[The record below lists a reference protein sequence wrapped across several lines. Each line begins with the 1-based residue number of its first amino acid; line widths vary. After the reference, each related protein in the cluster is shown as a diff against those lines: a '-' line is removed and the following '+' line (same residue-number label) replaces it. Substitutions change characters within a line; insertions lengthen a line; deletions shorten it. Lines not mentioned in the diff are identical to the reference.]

1 MIKQE
6 RLKNFIDKISNIYKT
21 NKNIEIYIDM
31 DGTIVELLFDKEG
44 SYTKKGVY
52 LNKRPIIPVINK
64 LEEIKNKFP
73 LIKFK
78 ILSCSKTNQ
87 MRNEKNEWL
96 NIQMP
101 YIKKEDRVIFSEEA
115 GDYAREDRNLVKA
128 EYINKNNGDDKIII
142 LIDDDIEVLKGVQNL
157 NKENV
162 LPVHVTSILI

>member
-1 MIKQE
+1 M
-6 RLKNFIDKISNIYKT
+6 NFIEKLSNLYKT
-21 NKNIEIYIDM
+21 NKDIEIYIDM

-52 LNKRPIIPVINK
+52 LNKRPIIPVVNK

-128 EYINKNNGDDKIII
+128 EYINKNIDDDKIII

>member
-1 MIKQE
+1 M
-6 RLKNFIDKISNIYKT
+6 NFIDKISNIYKT

-52 LNKRPIIPVINK
+52 LNKRPIIPVVNK

-128 EYINKNNGDDKIII
+128 EFINKNNGDDKIII

>member
-1 MIKQE
+1 M
-6 RLKNFIDKISNIYKT
+6 NFIEKLSNLYKT

-52 LNKRPIIPVINK
+52 LNKRPIIPVVNK

>member
-1 MIKQE
+1 M
-6 RLKNFIDKISNIYKT
+6 NFIEKLSNLYKT
-21 NKNIEIYIDM
+21 NKDIEIYIDM

-52 LNKRPIIPVINK
+52 LNKRPIIPVVNK

-96 NIQMP
+96 DIQMP

>member
-1 MIKQE
+1 M
-6 RLKNFIDKISNIYKT
+6 NFIDKISNIYKT

-52 LNKRPIIPVINK
+52 LNKRPIIPVVNK

-162 LPVHVTSILI
+162 LPVHVTSTLI

>member
-1 MIKQE
+1 M
-6 RLKNFIDKISNIYKT
+6 NFIDKISNIYKT

-52 LNKRPIIPVINK
+52 LNKRPIIPVVNK

-101 YIKKEDRVIFSEEA
+101 YIKKVDRVIFSEEA

-128 EYINKNNGDDKIII
+128 EYINKNIDDDKIII

>member
-1 MIKQE
+1 M
-6 RLKNFIDKISNIYKT
+6 NFIDKTSNIYKT

-52 LNKRPIIPVINK
+52 LNKRPIIPVVNK

-101 YIKKEDRVIFSEEA
+101 YIKKEGRVIFSEEA

>member
-1 MIKQE
+1 M
-6 RLKNFIDKISNIYKT
+6 NFIEKLSNLYKT

-52 LNKRPIIPVINK
+52 LNKRPIIPVVNK

-128 EYINKNNGDDKIII
+128 EYINKNIDDDKIII

>member
-1 MIKQE
+1 M
-6 RLKNFIDKISNIYKT
+6 NFIEKLSNLYKT

-52 LNKRPIIPVINK
+52 VNKRPIIPVVNK

-115 GDYAREDRNLVKA
+115 GDYAREDRNLLKA
-128 EYINKNNGDDKIII
+128 EYINKNIDDDKIII

>member
-1 MIKQE
+1 M
-6 RLKNFIDKISNIYKT
+6 NFIDKISNIYKT

-52 LNKRPIIPVINK
+52 LNKRPIIPVVNK

-128 EYINKNNGDDKIII
+128 EYINKNIDDDKIII

>member
-1 MIKQE
+1 M
-6 RLKNFIDKISNIYKT
+6 NFIDKISNIYKT

-52 LNKRPIIPVINK
+52 LNKRPIIPVVNK

-101 YIKKEDRVIFSEEA
+101 YIKKEVRVIFSEEA

-128 EYINKNNGDDKIII
+128 EYINKNIDDDKIII

>member
-1 MIKQE
+1 M
-6 RLKNFIDKISNIYKT
+6 NFIDKISNIYKT

-52 LNKRPIIPVINK
+52 VNKRPIIPVVNK

-101 YIKKEDRVIFSEEA
+101 YIKKEDRVIFSEEV

-128 EYINKNNGDDKIII
+128 EYINKNIDDDKIII

>member
-1 MIKQE
+1 M
-6 RLKNFIDKISNIYKT
+6 NFIDKISNIYKT

-52 LNKRPIIPVINK
+52 LNKRPIIPVVNK

>member
-1 MIKQE
+1 M
-6 RLKNFIDKISNIYKT
+6 NFIEKLSNLYKT

-52 LNKRPIIPVINK
+52 VNKRPIIPVVNK

-128 EYINKNNGDDKIII
+128 EYINKNIDDDKIII

>member
-1 MIKQE
+1 M
-6 RLKNFIDKISNIYKT
+6 NFIDKISNIYKT

-52 LNKRPIIPVINK
+52 LNKRPIIPVVNK

-73 LIKFK
+73 LIKLK